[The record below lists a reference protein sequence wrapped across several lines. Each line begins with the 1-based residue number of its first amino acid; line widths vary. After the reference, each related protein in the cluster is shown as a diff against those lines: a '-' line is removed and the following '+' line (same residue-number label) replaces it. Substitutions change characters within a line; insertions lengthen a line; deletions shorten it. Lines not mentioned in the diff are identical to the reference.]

1 MSPVSLGLIATIV
14 ASPQSCGDLTEA
26 VFIDDGLMNKTSVV
40 TDALSPSELAR
51 LKLAA
56 GLLLDAED
64 RLPVLR
70 TLSWDRALAEA
81 FFASGCTQMPQ
92 PDYPKRDV
100 SAAREAVKTARALI
114 NGASPVHRWLQR
126 FADVTEETGALLQA
140 VGAKQFLVH
149 STRLYGA
156 PLSLIADG
164 RRTALDLALRLD
176 GLLATFA
183 AGSRRLEPPE
193 ILSAQDLK
201 LRLDRELPS
210 HFGADAPRVEVA
222 RNVSGKA
229 AASREAIRLRA
240 DALFSD
246 VDVTQLL
253 QHEALVHI
261 ATAKNGAAQP
271 HFPLLGES
279 YPGNARTQEGLAV
292 FAEFISGAVDPMR
305 FKRLADR
312 VIAIQKSADGAN
324 FIEIYDYFLSQNG
337 GQKVD
342 AFESARRVVRGG
354 LVEGGAPFT
363 KDAVYLQG
371 LLEVHN
377 YLRTVV
383 RAGDASYIRLL
394 FVGKIDLADLDAMKM
409 LRSAGLLAEPK
420 FLPPWAQDLRYLLS
434 TLAYSTFLNEINLAE
449 VAMRYEKLMKD

>member
-1 MSPVSLGLIATIV
+1 M
-14 ASPQSCGDLTEA
+14 TEA
-26 VFIDDGLMNKTSVV
+26 LAS
-40 TDALSPSELAR
+40 AELAR

-56 GLLLDAED
+56 GLLFDAED
-64 RLPVLR
+64 RLPVLK
-70 TLSWDRALAEA
+70 TLSWDRSLAEA
-81 FFASGCTQMPQ
+81 FFASGCTRLPE
-92 PDYPKRDV
+92 PVYPKPDI
-100 SAAREAVKTARALI
+100 SSARETVKTARSLI
-114 NGASPVHRWLQR
+114 GGSSPVHRWLQR
-126 FADVTEETGALLQA
+126 FADITEETGALLQSL
-140 VGAKQFLVH
+140 GTRQFLTH

-164 RRTALDLALRLD
+164 KRTALDLALRLD

-183 AGSRRLEPPE
+183 AGGKRLEPPE
-193 ILSAQDLK
+193 TLSAYELK
-201 LRLDRELPS
+201 QRLDRELPA
-210 HFGADAPRVEVA
+210 HFGAEAPRVEVV

-229 AASREAIRLRA
+229 AAGRDAIRLRA
-240 DALFSD
+240 DAAFSD

-292 FAEFISGAVDPMR
+292 FAEVISGAVDPMR

-312 VIAIQKSADGAN
+312 VIAIQKSTDGAD
-324 FIEIYDYFLSQNG
+324 FIELYDYFLSQNG
-337 GQKVD
+337 GHKIE

-354 LVEGGAPFT
+354 LVGGGAPFT

-409 LRSAGLLAEPK
+409 LRKAGLLAEPK
-420 FLPPWAQDLRYLLS
+420 FLPPWAQDLRFLLS
-434 TLAYSTFLNEINLAE
+434 TLAYSTFLNDISLAD
-449 VAMRYEKLMKD
+449 VATRYEKLMQD